1 MDARAILRTPMPDE
15 NDADAE
21 TVGDYLITL
30 LAAVW
35 READQFSGKR
45 PFGNSGW
52 KQDIAK
58 ALIVA
63 GHVAGRLDED
73 GCVDDLDDEAADR
86 MVRSAIDALRAVTRD
101 EAGPRRA
108 TPTEGD

>member
-45 PFGNSGW
+45 PFGSSGW

-58 ALIVA
+58 ALI
-63 GHVAGRLDED
+63 VAGRLDED

-86 MVRSAIDALRAVTRD
+86 MVRSAIDALRGMTRD
-101 EAGPRRA
+101 EVGPRRA